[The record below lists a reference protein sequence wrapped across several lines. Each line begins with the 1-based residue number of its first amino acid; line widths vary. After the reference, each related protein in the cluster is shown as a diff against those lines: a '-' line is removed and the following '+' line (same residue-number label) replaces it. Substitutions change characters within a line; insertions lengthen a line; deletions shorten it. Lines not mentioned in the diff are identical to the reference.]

1 LITRKLFP
9 LSAALIIPLLIL
21 VCFGTLASQSNPAP
35 NRDDILAHL
44 NAAINLYKDS
54 TTKVQLGQQPSDTIY
69 FTNAENLGAQIVR
82 LAFQSARAEINLVTA
97 NNGQNA
103 SGQDS
108 IPQINS
114 SAQKY
119 SQMESE
125 ANQQISDDQSQIN
138 DLKQRVSTSRKP
150 RPLLQR
156 QQALEG
162 KLALDKAT
170 LEAIQKMKNFLET
183 TNSGGTG
190 LEGSINDLAR
200 SVPEAFGTITNN
212 KSTSNITSP
221 AVPKTQST
229 ASTGLVGQL
238 MTLYTQMQG
247 IRSIDQLLTENENVR
262 RIASDL
268 RKPLRDQLIA
278 TLQRGKDLSSQPNVS
293 RQQYDLLTGQFDQL
307 SAALLPLSQE
317 LMLLDQNRSNFLGWE
332 RSLTGESEDTL
343 RSLLF
348 RIGAIALA
356 LATVFGIAEAWR
368 RLTFRYI
375 HDPRRRRQFLLLRRF
390 VMGFLIFIV
399 IILGFISEFSS
410 LATFAG
416 FVTAGIAVGLQT
428 VLLSVAAYFF
438 VIGRYGIRVGDRIT
452 VAGVTGDVID
462 VGIVRMYLMELAGT
476 GIDLYSTGRT
486 VVFSNSV
493 LFQATTPLFK
503 QLPGTQYVWHEVALS
518 LSPSADYPLLQ
529 KTLHTTVDS
538 VHKDLGPKIDVQH
551 GAWGDRVELLVGP
564 PAPEYRLQ
572 FAETGL
578 ELVARYPVG
587 LRGAAQ
593 IDDKITI
600 MLLGAIRKDEEI
612 ARSIIGT
619 PKIRAAVRG

>member
-1 LITRKLFP
+1 LIVKKLFP
-9 LSAALIIPLLIL
+9 LPAALIIALLIL
-21 VCFGTLASQSNPAP
+21 VRFGTFASQSNPAP

-97 NNGQNA
+97 NNGQSA
-103 SGQDS
+103 SGQDN

-114 SAQKY
+114 GAQKY

-125 ANQQISDDQSQIN
+125 ANQRISDDQSQIN
-138 DLKQRVSTSRKP
+138 NLKQKVPTSRKP
-150 RPLLQR
+150 GPLLQQ

-162 KLALDKAT
+162 KLELDKAT

-212 KSTSNITSP
+212 KSNNITSP
-221 AVPKTQST
+221 VVPKTQST
-229 ASTGLVGQL
+229 ASAGLVGQL

-262 RIASDL
+262 RIAGDL
-268 RKPLRDQLIA
+268 RKPLREQLIT
-278 TLQRGKDLSSQPNVS
+278 TLQRGKDLSLQPNVS
-293 RQQYDLLTGQFDQL
+293 RQQYDLLTSQFDQL

-348 RIGAIALA
+348 RIGAIASA
-356 LATVFGIAEAWR
+356 LATVFGISEAWR

-462 VGIVRMYLMELAGT
+462 VGIVRMYLMELGGT

-503 QLPGTQYVWHEVALS
+503 QLPGTQYVWHEVVLS
-518 LSPSADYPLLQ
+518 LSPNADYPLLQ
-529 KTLHTTVDS
+529 KTLRAVVDS

-551 GAWGDRVELLVGP
+551 GAWDDRVEVLVGP

-593 IDDKITI
+593 IDDKITM
-600 MLLGAIRKDEEI
+600 MLLDAIRKDEKI
-612 ARSIIGT
+612 ASGIIGT
-619 PKIRAAVRG
+619 PKFRAAIRG

>member
-1 LITRKLFP
+1 LIEKKLFP
-9 LSAALIIPLLIL
+9 LLAAFVTPLLIL
-21 VCFGTLASQSNPAP
+21 TCFDTLASQSNPVP
-35 NRDDILAHL
+35 NRDGILAHL

-82 LAFQSARAEINLVTA
+82 LAFQSARAEINLA
-97 NNGQNA
+97 ANGQNA
-103 SGQDS
+103 SSQDN

-114 SAQKY
+114 GAQKY

-125 ANQQISDDQSQIN
+125 ANQRISDDLSQIN
-138 DLKQRVSTSRKP
+138 NLKQEISTSRKP
-150 RPLLQR
+150 APLLQQ

-212 KSTSNITSP
+212 KSNNITSP
-221 AVPKTQST
+221 VVPKTQST
-229 ASTGLVGQL
+229 VSTGLVGQL
-238 MTLYTQMQG
+238 MTLYAQMQG
-247 IRSIDQLLTENENVR
+247 IRSINQLLNVNDNIR
-262 RIASDL
+262 RIAGDL

-293 RQQYDLLTGQFDQL
+293 RQQYDLLTSQFDQL

-332 RSLTGESEDTL
+332 RSLTAESEDTL

-375 HDPRRRRQFLLLRRF
+375 HDPRRRRQFLLLRRL

-503 QLPGTQYVWHEVALS
+503 QLPGTQYVWHEVVLS
-518 LSPSADYPLLQ
+518 LSPNADYPLLQ
-529 KTLHTTVDS
+529 KTLHSAVDS

-551 GAWGDRVELLVGP
+551 GAWDDRVEVLIGP

-578 ELVARYPVG
+578 ELVARYPVA
-587 LRGAAQ
+587 LRGAVQ

-600 MLLGAIRKDEEI
+600 MLLDAIRKDEKI
-612 ARSIIGT
+612 ASGIIGT
-619 PKIRAAVRG
+619 PKFRAAVRG